1 MSAAIPIRAPG
12 SQAPS
17 AQSSP
22 TPRASQLPANTTNA
36 DNLNAKGKSES
47 LHGDDKKLCRNIV
60 IFGSCK
66 YQDRGCAFSHD
77 VPSAPD
83 ASMNN
88 TSNTATTSLST
99 TSAANAPVFVPSF
112 GGGSGTSV
120 AGNANAAAT
129 SSSTNQ
135 AAAAASSSTLNSFG
149 GAAAVQEFIP
159 RREATPVSNE
169 DAAFF
174 EPGARSDTGING
186 RGGYAVGQ
194 GQQHHA
200 GDMVPQDMADYYNQA
215 MDLNGTSD
223 SPGGM
228 YDYGG
233 AQNSDPFFAGQMN
246 HFVRQPLQYHLYHP
260 LPSST
265 IPHGTPSFFLP
276 PSTHINLTQKAE
288 ATHATPSVDMK
299 LPEDVGGYTGLMP
312 LDKAP
317 ANGGP
322 GSGEGSSWAGFRGW
336 LFKAWKE
343 SDGQVYVLRRIEGF
357 RLQHEAAIA
366 SVEKWARIRHP
377 GIVSVREAF
386 TTRAFG
392 DQSIIFVYDYHPL
405 SSTLY
410 ESHLSPM
417 AAMPPNPWANPAHL
431 SHHRHPPHFQAH
443 SHSQTPLA
451 SPLRPRLPT
460 GAPSGGPHSTASTAT
475 ASTTSASTSL
485 GVPERILWSYIVQ
498 LASALKAVHNSGLA
512 VRNFDP
518 NRIIVTGKNRVRIAG
533 CAVMDVLGWDGGMQH
548 AGYQHDDLLAFG
560 KLVVALACG
569 SNTAIHNLPKSID
582 HIARTCSPDLK
593 NFVLYLLSK
602 PGPRKTID
610 EALSLMG
617 SRVVEELNASL
628 VAEDSLESE
637 LMRELE
643 NGRLVR
649 LLAKFGFINERP
661 EFDHDPRW
669 AETGDRYLIKLFR
682 DFVFH
687 QVDENG
693 RPVTDLSHV
702 ITCLNKLDAGI
713 DEKIMLVSRDEQSCL
728 IVSYREIK
736 NCIEG
741 AFLDLSR

>member
-1 MSAAIPIRAPG
+1 MSAAIPIRAP
-12 SQAPS
+12 SQASS
-17 AQSSP
+17 AQNSP
-22 TPRASQLPANTTNA
+22 TPRPTQLPNTTTSNA
-36 DNLNAKGKSES
+36 ANKPKT
-47 LHGDDKKLCRNIV
+47 LCRNIL

-66 YQDRGCAFSHD
+66 YQDKGCAFSHD
-77 VPSAPD
+77 VPSSDAPTVGP
-83 ASMNN
+83 SNN
-88 TSNTATTSLST
+88 ATPTLSA
-99 TSAANAPVFVPSF
+99 TSAATAPVFVPSF
-112 GGGSGTSV
+112 GGNNTAPS
-120 AGNANAAAT
+120 NAQNTTNAAAG
-129 SSSTNQ
+129 SSNTT
-135 AAAAASSSTLNSFG
+135 AG
-149 GAAAVQEFIP
+149 MGAAAQEFVP
-159 RREATPVSNE
+159 RTDSTPAPTEDSSFYGQGGFQGQGAGLNGEA
-169 DAAFF
+169 AAFAAQ
-174 EPGARSDTGING
+174 PGP
-186 RGGYAVGQ
+186 GQ
-194 GQQHHA
+194 A
-200 GDMVPQDMADYYNQA
+200 PDMAAHNLSEYYGQA
-215 MDLNGTSD
+215 MDLNGER
-223 SPGGM
+223 GGM
-228 YDYGG
+228 YEFGG
-233 AQNSDPFFAGQMN
+233 PQASDPFFAAHSGHMG

-260 LPSST
+260 LPSSNV
-265 IPHGTPSFFLP
+265 PRDTPSFFLP
-276 PSTHINLTQKAE
+276 ASTHIALTQKAE

-299 LPEDVGGYTGLMP
+299 LPEDVGGYTGLLP

-322 GSGEGSSWAGFRGW
+322 AGDGSGWAGYRGW
-336 LFKAWKE
+336 LFKAWRE
-343 SDGQVYVLRRIEGF
+343 SDGQVYALRRIEGF

-392 DQSIIFVYDYHPL
+392 DQSIIFVYDYFPL

-410 ESHLSPM
+410 EAHLSPN
-417 AAMPPNPWANPAHL
+417 AALPPNPWSNPSHL
-431 SHHRHPPHFQAH
+431 SHRQATPFQQP
-443 SHSQTPLA
+443 SQH
-451 SPLRPRLPT
+451 
-460 GAPSGGPHSTASTAT
+460 GPHSPFRSRLPPGPPG
-475 ASTTSASTSL
+475 SSAQSGGAGAPGHLGGGGGGLQSL
-485 GVPERILWSYIVQ
+485 AVPERVLWSYIVQ
-498 LASALKAVHNSGLA
+498 IASALKAVHNSGLA
-512 VRNFDP
+512 VRNLDP

-533 CAVMDVLGWDGGMQH
+533 CGVLDVLAWDGGMQH

-560 KLVVALACG
+560 KLIVALACG

-582 HIARTCSPDLK
+582 HISRVFSPDLK
-593 NFVLYLLSK
+593 NVVLYLLSK

-610 EALSLMG
+610 EALILMG
-617 SRVVEELNASL
+617 SRVVEELNSSL
-628 VAEDSLESE
+628 IAEDSLESE

-649 LLAKFGFINERP
+649 LLTKFGFINERP

-682 DFVFH
+682 DFIFH

-702 ITCLNKLDAGI
+702 ITCLNKLDAGV